1 MAKDNYAVQLKIIM
15 RPTEESLTGLSFLD
29 KRYSQVLTELKEKI
43 NETRRQNILTK
54 GAVQLSYIII
64 EDNDKFARSFQFN
77 AATTVYAGKI
87 IDELNKIINSSD
99 SFKQLA
105 GFMHIKVR
113 SIVDFEQVHKGKK
126 YILEAD
132 RAKAI
137 RKNNLSKYEKNN

>member
-1 MAKDNYAVQLKIIM
+1 MAKDNYAVQLKVIM
-15 RPTEESLTGLSFLD
+15 RPTEESLSGLWFLD

-43 NETRRQNILTK
+43 NETRKQNTLKK
-54 GAVQLSYIII
+54 GAVQLNYVTI

-77 AATTVYAGKI
+77 AATIVYAGKI
-87 IDELNKIINSSD
+87 VSELKKIINSSD

-113 SIVDFEQVHKGKK
+113 AITDFTQVYKGEK
-126 YILEAD
+126 YILEVD

-137 RKNNLSKYEKNN
+137 RKNNLSEYEKNN